1 MTDNRKSAIA
11 AAIILIGFGIV
22 AYLMPRIVLA
32 VGDYSTV
39 AAAAVAVVFVL
50 GFFMIFW
57 LRARVQKRRD

>member
-22 AYLMPRIVLA
+22 AFLMPRIVLA
-32 VGDYSTV
+32 VGEYSTV
-39 AAAAVAVVFVL
+39 AAAGLAVVFVL
-50 GFFMIFW
+50 AFFMIFW

>member
-57 LRARVQKRRD
+57 LRARIQKRRD